1 MHGMHDL
8 AQARCGGHVL
18 AALVLISPP
27 MKFKCGQVYEFSS
40 SKTDK
45 LPDEEGDDKDKLKL
59 KGEGTWPWI
68 GLRHNHDLR
77 KVALVQPYPGTRTL
91 PMWGIVWLF
100 VPAESDHGG
109 CRVQIVKK
117 TPYYRYMWVYTG
129 GVVILKAGKYTI
141 CDASD
146 DGSKVWIEGKL
157 EIDNDGLHSR
167 KEVCTVMNLKAKT
180 YYFKVAGFS
189 ADHDCVQVV

>member
-1 MHGMHDL
+1 
-8 AQARCGGHVL
+8 
-18 AALVLISPP
+18 
-27 MKFKCGQVYEFSS
+27 
-40 SKTDK
+40 
-45 LPDEEGDDKDKLKL
+45 
-59 KGEGTWPWI
+59 
-68 GLRHNHDLR
+68 
-77 KVALVQPYPGTRTL
+77 
-91 PMWGIVWLF
+91 
-100 VPAESDHGG
+100 
-109 CRVQIVKK
+109 
-117 TPYYRYMWVYTG
+117 MWVYTG

-189 ADHDCVQVV
+189 ADHDCVQVTPRAYLFSPLFPPVDWTLACPGTLSRI

>member
-1 MHGMHDL
+1 MPHFRLDDL
-8 AQARCGGHVL
+8 
-18 AALVLISPP
+18 SS
-27 MKFKCGQVYEFSS
+27 GQVYEFSS
-40 SKTDK
+40 WKTDK
-45 LPDEEGDDKDKLKL
+45 LPDEEEDKDKLKL

-77 KVALVQPYPGTRTL
+77 KVVLVPFASRRSAPPSRLLACVRLVVFVALP
-91 PMWGIVWLF
+91 
-100 VPAESDHGG
+100 DHAAMA
-109 CRVQIVKK
+109 QIVKE

-146 DGSKVWIEGKL
+146 DGSKVWVDGKL

-167 KEVCTVMNLKAKT
+167 KEVCTVLNLKAKT

-189 ADHDCVQVV
+189 ADHDCVQVTVPCATDFE